1 MGLDSTMEGWMPKIR
16 IINFDPTRNQG
27 DKSIKTGIAD
37 PNIDD
42 PEPSQDTM
50 MTESSTE
57 QGHRNNDPPLIATA
71 PQQSSLSPAAEQPF
85 VPQVLMFNDTPIF
98 PSDPLYPLL
107 TCAKFCENCHTS
119 ETSYWRTDDTGKD
132 HCNPCGLH
140 WTKHRLPRPIIPSA
154 EPTSGKLM
162 NLACQICPT
171 RKHARRR
178 EEYRGVI
185 LCNACTDYW
194 KRNNAVR
201 PLIAFA
207 KRPKGDRSKEAGATR
222 QTKKCAN
229 CGTGRSSRWMIGPDG
244 EDNCSECGLFWM
256 YHNMRRPLGV
266 GVGVDVIGPKRETRG
281 PKIMES
287 RKRRLG
293 SVNTGSGSESEN
305 EESEDMKMDVQD
317 SGQKGNDG
325 GSEIDSPEPPDDSPV
340 SLLNLVILARKIQC
354 TSPQL
359 LSNI

>member
-1 MGLDSTMEGWMPKIR
+1 MLNFAKIVAQAKLPTGVLTIR
-16 IINFDPTRNQG
+16 EEIIVIHVDYIGQ
-27 DKSIKTGIAD
+27 
-37 PNIDD
+37 NI
-42 PEPSQDTM
+42 
-50 MTESSTE
+50 
-57 QGHRNNDPPLIATA
+57 I
-71 PQQSSLSPAAEQPF
+71 
-85 VPQVLMFNDTPIF
+85 
-98 PSDPLYPLL
+98 
-107 TCAKFCENCHTS
+107 
-119 ETSYWRTDDTGKD
+119 
-132 HCNPCGLH
+132 
-140 WTKHRLPRPIIPSA
+140 LPRPIDPNQ
-154 EPTSGKLM
+154 EPTVGKLM

-207 KRPKGDRSKEAGATR
+207 KRPKGDRAREAGMIR

-266 GVGVDVIGPKRETRG
+266 GVGIDVIGPKRETRG

-293 SVNTGSGSESEN
+293 SVNTGSGSDSEN
-305 EESEDMKMDVQD
+305 EEVEWM
-317 SGQKGNDG
+317 
-325 GSEIDSPEPPDDSPV
+325 
-340 SLLNLVILARKIQC
+340 RIQRWRM
-354 TSPQL
+354 
-359 LSNI
+359 